1 MHEHKIT
8 VAGEDR
14 PVNFPFAPN
23 GWQKSDAERLA
34 AIEGIRLGS
43 DHLEM
48 LKALQEYFA
57 RHDKPDLN
65 MRELYDALEERFH
78 SRGGIKYLYKLFPGG
93 PVAQGC
99 ALAGLDVPAGAV
111 DKSFGSVQ

>member
-1 MHEHKIT
+1 MDEYQNTNT
-8 VAGEDR
+8 VERQPTG
-14 PVNFPFAPN
+14 FPFAPD
-23 GWQKSDAERLA
+23 GWRQSDAERLA
-34 AIEGIRLGS
+34 AIEGIRLGP

-65 MRELYDALEERFH
+65 MRELHDALEERFH

-99 ALAGLDVPAGAV
+99 SLAGLDVPVGAV